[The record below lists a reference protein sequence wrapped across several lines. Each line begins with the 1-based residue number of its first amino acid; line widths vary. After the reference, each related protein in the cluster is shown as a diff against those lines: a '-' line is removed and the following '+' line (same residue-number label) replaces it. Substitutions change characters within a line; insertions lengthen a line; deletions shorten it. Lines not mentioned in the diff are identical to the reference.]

1 MSRTRTFGWL
11 LTATLISP
19 LLACSEYN
27 LAPLPGYLGKEFFAV
42 DLNNYDGSTTEESA
56 DAAQYSVTVSNPVT
70 SAGDASVSIT
80 QRGADEDHIQER
92 IAPGDLHVFDL
103 VRFDAEDSF
112 VGERSF
118 YIESTIPVTAHQFNP
133 ANNVGVFSNDASMLV
148 PIHSLGKR
156 YRAACWPFDVSQ
168 GHTTGLADYLT
179 VVTTED
185 GTEVQVVPRANVL
198 AGEGVPQTPAGVPM
212 SVTLDESEVLQ
223 IQSQGGTTA
232 NDLTGSLIDASKP
245 VAVFSGNE
253 CAMVPADVWACD
265 HIEEQLHPIEAWGE
279 HYFVVKF
286 EPRGSEADIFR
297 VIADEDGTEVSTEPE
312 LPGFPVTLD
321 GGDFIE
327 FESDGE
333 FEVKSSDPVSLI
345 QYMSGSEYTNVPLGS
360 GIGDPAMLVVVPN
373 EQFVDEFIFL
383 TPEGYLEGWITV
395 VAGNNSEVTLDD
407 DPIDD
412 GEWNEF
418 PSGDKRWA
426 RIAVEP
432 GVHRLHSDQP
442 MGLTVYGYDDD
453 VSYAYPGGAQLT
465 PQAY

>member
-1 MSRTRTFGWL
+1 VPRRTLTFVAIAL
-11 LTATLISP
+11 LLSATS
-19 LLACSEYN
+19 ACQEYE
-27 LAPLPGYLGKEFFAV
+27 LSPLPGNYVGKVFYSV
-42 DLNNYDGSTTEESA
+42 DLNNYDGDATNSSA
-56 DAAQYSVTVSNPVT
+56 DAAPYTLTISNP
-70 SAGDASVSIT
+70 ANN
-80 QRGADEDHIQER
+80 QER
-92 IAPGDLHVFDL
+92 ATVEVQQLGGEELYIKETIEPGTLETFDMP
-103 VRFDAEDSF
+103 RWDAEDSF
-112 VGERSF
+112 LGNRSVN
-118 YIESTIPVTAHQFNP
+118 VTSSVAVAIHQFNP
-133 ANNVGVFSNDASMLV
+133 ANNVGVYSNDASLLLPRV
-148 PIHSLGKR
+148 ALGTR
-156 YRAACWPFDVSQ
+156 YRAACWPQ
-168 GHTTGLADYLT
+168 GTYPELLGAADYVT
-179 VVTTED
+179 VVATAADTTVTVTPTAD
-185 GTEVQVVPRANVL
+185 IRAGLSVPATTAGTPL
-198 AGEGVPQTPAGVPM
+198 L
-212 SVTLDESEVLQ
+212 VTLDAGEVLQ
-223 IQSQGGTTA
+223 IEGDNAASGVS
-232 NDLTGSLIDASKP
+232 DLTGSLIEASAA
-245 VAVFSGNE
+245 VVVFSGNE